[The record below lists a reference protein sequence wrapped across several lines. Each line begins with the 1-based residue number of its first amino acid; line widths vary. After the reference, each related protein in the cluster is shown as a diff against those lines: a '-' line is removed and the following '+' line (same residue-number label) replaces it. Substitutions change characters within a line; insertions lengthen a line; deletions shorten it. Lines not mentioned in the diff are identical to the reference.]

1 MENKK
6 TFGAYILRRRN
17 ELGMTQRELADKLFV
32 TESAVSKWERGMS
45 YPDIT
50 LIRSL
55 CEILNVSEHELLTG
69 SDDVEQRNSER
80 LAAKYLRLA
89 RRYRVIQYIVY
100 GLALLACFIT
110 NLAVQHRLDWFFIVL
125 FSIATA
131 ASLTL
136 APAIA
141 AMHPKTEN
149 YRAPITLGCFV
160 LSVELLLLTCCIFTG
175 GDWFFIAGISVLLG
189 AAVLLLPM
197 VMAKLPLPAA
207 LAGRKASVWLLLSLA
222 LLLVLL
228 AVCAIY
234 TGGGWLPVTII
245 AVIFGTGFI
254 IFPVLLRQLPL
265 PEELQGHKTLI
276 FFAVETLLLFA
287 LVGICTQE
295 YFLREALPNLLIC
308 LVLPWGIM
316 LICRY
321 LHANGAIKGSLC
333 CLLSGIWLWLFP
345 YLCWRFSEAQ
355 MYVDNQP
362 VESILWMNVDFLD
375 WGIEHISSNVT
386 ATIILSLI
394 LAAVVLFCLGLA
406 KQKHR

>member
-1 MENKK
+1 M
-6 TFGAYILRRRN
+6 
-17 ELGMTQRELADKLFV
+17 QR
-32 TESAVSKWERGMS
+32 
-45 YPDIT
+45 
-50 LIRSL
+50 
-55 CEILNVSEHELLTG
+55 
-69 SDDVEQRNSER
+69 
-80 LAAKYLRLA
+80 
-89 RRYRVIQYIVY
+89 
-100 GLALLACFIT
+100 
-110 NLAVQHRLDWFFIVL
+110 RLDWFFIVL
-125 FSIATA
+125 FSVAVA

-189 AAVLLLPM
+189 SAVLLLPM

-207 LAGRKASVWLLLSLA
+207 FADRKASVWLLLSLA

-245 AVIFGTGFI
+245 AVIFGTGF
-254 IFPVLLRQLPL
+254 FTLPVLLRQLPL
-265 PEELQGHKTLI
+265 PEEFQNHKTLI
-276 FFAVETLLLFA
+276 FFAVQTLLLFA
-287 LVGICTQE
+287 LVWISTRE
-295 YFLREALPNLLIC
+295 YFLFEALPILLIG

-321 LHANGAIKGSLC
+321 LRANGAIKGSLC
-333 CLLSGIWLWLFP
+333 CLLSGMWLWLFP

-355 MYVDNQP
+355 VYVDNRP

-375 WGIEHISSNVT
+375 WGVEHISSNVN
-386 ATIILSLI
+386 ATVILALI
-394 LAAVVLFCLGLA
+394 LAATVLFVLGI
-406 KQKHR
+406 KKSR

>member
-55 CEILNVSEHELLTG
+55 CEILDVSEHELLTG

-80 LAAKYLRLA
+80 LAAKYLRLSK
-89 RRYRVIQYIVY
+89 RYRVIQYIVY
-100 GLALLACFIT
+100 GLALLACFIS

-125 FSIATA
+125 FSIAIA

-149 YRAPITLGCFV
+149 YKAPIALGCFL
-160 LSVELLLLTCCIFTG
+160 LSLELLLLTCCIFTG

-207 LAGRKASVWLLLSLA
+207 LADKKASLWLLISLA
-222 LLLVLL
+222 LLILL
-228 AVCAIY
+228 LCVCALY
-234 TGGGWLPVTII
+234 EGGGWLPVTII
-245 AVIFGTGFI
+245 AVIFGTGFF

-265 PEELQGHKTLI
+265 PEELKTHKTLI
-276 FFAVETLLLFA
+276 FFAAQTLLLFA
-287 LVGICTQE
+287 LVGISTQE
-295 YFLREALPNLLIC
+295 YFLREALPTTLTC
-308 LVLPWGIM
+308 LVLPWDIM

-321 LHANGAIKGSLC
+321 VRLNGALKASLC
-333 CLLSGIWLWLFP
+333 CLLSGVWLWLFP
-345 YLCWRFSEAQ
+345 YFCWRLSEAQ
-355 MYVDNQP
+355 MYVDNKP
-362 VESILWMNVDFLD
+362 VDSVFWLNVDFLD
-375 WGIEHISSNVT
+375 WGFEHISSNVT
-386 ATIILSLI
+386 ATVIIAFI
-394 LAAVVLFCLGLA
+394 LAAVVLLILGVTR
-406 KQKHR
+406 KRR

>member
-6 TFGAYILRRRN
+6 TFGAYILRRRT
-17 ELGMTQRELADKLFV
+17 ELGMTQRELADRLFV

-55 CEILNVSEHELLTG
+55 CEILDVSEHELLTG
-69 SDDVEQRNSER
+69 SDDVEQRNSEW
-80 LAAKYLRLA
+80 LAEKYLRLA

-100 GLALLACFIT
+100 GVALLACFIS

-141 AMHPKTEN
+141 AMHPKTEC
-149 YRAPITLGCFV
+149 YKAPIALGCFL
-160 LSVELLLLTCCIFTG
+160 LSLELLLLTCCLYTG
-175 GDWFFIAGISVLLG
+175 GDWFIVAGVSVLFG

-197 VMAKLPLPAA
+197 VMGKLPLPAA
-207 LAGRKASVWLLLSLA
+207 LANKKASLWLLLCLA
-222 LLLVLL
+222 LLLILL
-228 AVCAIY
+228 AVCAVY

-245 AVIFGTGFI
+245 AVIFGTGFF

-265 PEELQGHKTLI
+265 PEELKSHKTLI

-287 LVGICTQE
+287 LVEICTRE
-295 YFLREALPNLLIC
+295 YFLREALPITLC
-308 LVLPWGIM
+308 SLVLPWGIM

-321 LHANGAIKGSLC
+321 VRLNGALRASLC
-333 CLLSGIWLWLFP
+333 CLLSGAWVWLFP
-345 YLCWRFSEAQ
+345 YCCWRFSDAQ
-355 MYVDNQP
+355 MYVDNRP
-362 VESILWMNVDFLD
+362 VDSILWMNVDFLD
-375 WGIEHISSNVT
+375 WGFEHISSNVN
-386 ATIILSLI
+386 ATVIIAFI
-394 LAAVVLFCLGLA
+394 LAAVVLFILGIT
-406 KQKHR
+406 KKRR

>member
-17 ELGMTQRELADKLFV
+17 ELGLTQRELADKLFV

-80 LAAKYLRLA
+80 LAAKYLRLT

-100 GLALLACFIT
+100 GLALLACFIS

-136 APAIA
+136 IPAIA
-141 AMHPKTEN
+141 AMHPKTES
-149 YRAPITLGCFV
+149 YRAPITLGCFL
-160 LSVELLLLTCCIFTG
+160 LSLELLLLTCCLYTG
-175 GDWFFIAGISVLLG
+175 GDWFPIAGISVLFG
-189 AAVLLLPM
+189 AVVTLLPP
-197 VMAKLPLPAA
+197 VMSTLPLPAA
-207 LAGRKASVWLLLSLA
+207 ISNRKTSAWLLLSLA
-222 LLLVLL
+222 LLILL
-228 AVCAIY
+228 LCVCALY
-234 TGGGWLPVTII
+234 DGGGWLPVTII

-265 PEELQGHKTLI
+265 PEEAKHHKALI
-276 FFAVETLLLFA
+276 FFAVQTLLLFA
-287 LVGICTQE
+287 LIWISTPKHFFTE
-295 YFLREALPNLLIC
+295 SLPIALSS

-321 LHANGAIKGSLC
+321 LRLNGALKASLC
-333 CLLSGIWLWLFP
+333 CLLSGVWLWLYP
-345 YLCWRFSEAQ
+345 YCCWRFSEAQ
-355 MYVDNQP
+355 MYVDNRP
-362 VESILWMNVDFLD
+362 VDSILWMNVDFLD
-375 WGIEHISSNVT
+375 WGVEHISSNVA
-386 ATIILSLI
+386 ATVILTLI
-394 LAAVVLFCLGLA
+394 VAAIVLFILGITKKRL
-406 KQKHR
+406 

>member
-55 CEILNVSEHELLTG
+55 CEILDVSEHELLTG

-80 LAAKYLRLA
+80 LAAKYLRLSK
-89 RRYRVIQYIVY
+89 RYRVIQYIVY
-100 GLALLACFIT
+100 GLALLACFIS

-125 FSIATA
+125 FSIAIA

-149 YRAPITLGCFV
+149 YKAPIALGCFL
-160 LSVELLLLTCCIFTG
+160 LSLELLLLTCCIFTG

-207 LAGRKASVWLLLSLA
+207 LADKKASLWLLISLA
-222 LLLVLL
+222 LLILL
-228 AVCAIY
+228 LCVCALY
-234 TGGGWLPVTII
+234 EGGGWLPVTII
-245 AVIFGTGFI
+245 AVIFGTGFF

-265 PEELQGHKTLI
+265 PEELKTHKTLI
-276 FFAVETLLLFA
+276 FFAAQTLLLFA
-287 LVGICTQE
+287 LVGISTQE
-295 YFLREALPNLLIC
+295 YFLREALPTTLTC
-308 LVLPWGIM
+308 LVLPWDIM

-321 LHANGAIKGSLC
+321 VRLNGALRASLC
-333 CLLSGIWLWLFP
+333 CLLSGVWLWLFP
-345 YLCWRFSEAQ
+345 YFCWRLSEAQ
-355 MYVDNQP
+355 MYVDNKP
-362 VESILWMNVDFLD
+362 VDSVFWLNVDFLD
-375 WGIEHISSNVT
+375 WGFEHISSNVT
-386 ATIILSLI
+386 ATVIIAFI
-394 LAAVVLFCLGLA
+394 LAAVVLLILGVTR
-406 KQKHR
+406 KRR

>member
-149 YRAPITLGCFV
+149 YKSPIALGCFL
-160 LSVELLLLTCCIFTG
+160 LSLELLLLTCCLCTG
-175 GDWFFIAGISVLLG
+175 GDWFPVAGISVLLG
-189 AAVLLLPM
+189 VCVLLLPM

-207 LAGRKASVWLLLSLA
+207 LSKSKTSLWLLLVLA

-228 AVCAIY
+228 AICALY
-234 TGGGWLPVTII
+234 TGGDWLLVTII
-245 AVIFGTGFI
+245 AVVFGTGFF

-265 PEELQGHKTLI
+265 PEELRGHKTLI
-276 FFAVETLLLFA
+276 FFAVQTLLLFA

-321 LHANGAIKGSLC
+321 LRVNGEFKGALC

-355 MYVDNQP
+355 MYVDNKP

-375 WGIEHISSNVT
+375 WGIEHISSNVN
-386 ATIILSLI
+386 ATVILALI
-394 LAAVVLFCLGLA
+394 LASIVLFVLGI
-406 KQKHR
+406 KKRR

>member
-55 CEILNVSEHELLTG
+55 CEILDVSEHELLTG

-80 LAAKYLRLA
+80 LAAKYLRLSK
-89 RRYRVIQYIVY
+89 RYRVIQYIVY
-100 GLALLACFIT
+100 GLALLACFIS

-125 FSIATA
+125 FSIAIA

-149 YRAPITLGCFV
+149 YKAPIALGCFL
-160 LSVELLLLTCCIFTG
+160 LSLELLLLTCCIFTG

-207 LAGRKASVWLLLSLA
+207 LADKKASLWLLISLA
-222 LLLVLL
+222 LLILL
-228 AVCAIY
+228 LCVCALY
-234 TGGGWLPVTII
+234 EGGGWLPVTII
-245 AVIFGTGFI
+245 AVIFGTGFF

-265 PEELQGHKTLI
+265 PEELKPHKTLI
-276 FFAVETLLLFA
+276 FFAAQTLLLFA
-287 LVGICTQE
+287 LVGISTQE
-295 YFLREALPNLLIC
+295 YFLREALPTTLTC
-308 LVLPWGIM
+308 LVLPWDIM

-321 LHANGAIKGSLC
+321 VRLNGALRASLC
-333 CLLSGIWLWLFP
+333 CLLSGVWLWLFP
-345 YLCWRFSEAQ
+345 YFCWRLSEAQ
-355 MYVDNQP
+355 MYVDNKP
-362 VESILWMNVDFLD
+362 VDSVFWLNVDFLD
-375 WGIEHISSNVT
+375 WGFEHISSNVT
-386 ATIILSLI
+386 ATVIIAFI
-394 LAAVVLFCLGLA
+394 LAAVVLLILGVTR
-406 KQKHR
+406 KRR